1 MSHKE
6 QRMDRI
12 NKAVEDFGGFLY
24 EYRLTHHL
32 SLQEM
37 SEIVGCSASYIWRI
51 EKYKRFPEMDT
62 TLRMLLAL
70 WSMEEIYM
78 YLREIVT
85 RERKAN

>member
-1 MSHKE
+1 MRSKE
-6 QRMDRI
+6 QRLVRI
-12 NKAVEDFGGFLY
+12 SKAVEDFGGYLH
-24 EYRLTHHL
+24 EYRLAHNL

-62 TLRMLLAL
+62 RLRMLLAL